1 MTGQAVE
8 STTRRPNLCVRF
20 VRDDDFR
27 FRVLTIGN
35 VLNVAISSVLA
46 AASASGPAGSPNLL
60 ILFPVVMAMVAMP
73 LLSLGIV
80 VVAAL
85 VSLLALPG
93 AEPADRLRAYLRAFT
108 ASGAFVL
115 GVPIV
120 LGGAFFL
127 IGMLDGLS

>member
-46 AASASGPAGSPNLL
+46 AASAIGPAGSPYLL
-60 ILFPVVMAMVAMP
+60 ILFPVVMATVAMP

-93 AEPADRLRAYLRAFT
+93 VEPADRLR
-108 ASGAFVL
+108 
-115 GVPIV
+115 
-120 LGGAFFL
+120 
-127 IGMLDGLS
+127 